1 VADDDTASESRAP
14 RRTREAQTEAESGP
28 PSYPTERLIAE
39 APAFLDC
46 EPHVAAGALYDSPR
60 DMTVKDAKAAVKA
73 WLKREIPPSGE
84 ADAGEEG

>member
-1 VADDDTASESRAP
+1 MADDDTASESRVP
-14 RRTREAQTEAESGP
+14 RRREAPAEAESGP

-39 APAFLDC
+39 APAFLGC
-46 EPHVAAGALYDSPR
+46 APHVAAGSLYDSPQN
-60 DMTVKDAKAAVKA
+60 MTVKDAKAAVKT